1 MKTNRIVT
9 LIVLAL
15 CAAMPMAVNAQR
27 GEKVFGVQT
36 GYTSTNNSAIAG
48 MFFQYSFSD
57 HFRVSPEMGCVLR
70 HEDLDA
76 FTADLNFH
84 FPLSLNHSGDF
95 STQVYPIVGADLS
108 SWTRHHVID
117 LDDDDDVSTRKTKL
131 GLNLGG
137 GFQFLPSSSLKLKI
151 EAKYTLMQTYSTF
164 VASVGIGY
172 VF

>member
-1 MKTNRIVT
+1 MKPTRIIA
-9 LIVLAL
+9 LLAL
-15 CAAMPMAVNAQR
+15 VVCLAFPLAANAQR

-70 HEDLDA
+70 HENLDA

-84 FPLSLNHSGDF
+84 FPLSLRHNGDF
-95 STQVYPIVGADLS
+95 STQIYPLVGADLS
-108 SWTRHHVID
+108 SWTHHYAIPVED
-117 LDDDDDVSTRKTKL
+117 SDVSTRSTKF
-131 GLNLGG
+131 GVNLGG
-137 GFQFLPSSSLKLKI
+137 GFQFLPSSTLKLKI

-164 VASVGIGY
+164 VASIGIGY

>member
-1 MKTNRIVT
+1 MKTNR
-9 LIVLAL
+9 LIALMALVMCLAL
-15 CAAMPMAVNAQR
+15 PLGANAQR
-27 GEKVFGVQT
+27 GEKTFGVQT

-57 HFRVSPEMGCVLR
+57 HLRVAPEMGCVLR

-76 FTADLNFH
+76 FTADINLH
-84 FPLSLNHSGDF
+84 FPLSLRHGGDF
-95 STQVYPIVGADLS
+95 STQLYPLIGVDLS
-108 SWTRHHVID
+108 SWTHHYVIENEKE
-117 LDDDDDVSTRKTKL
+117 DDVSTRSTKF

-137 GFQFLPSSSLKLKI
+137 GFQFLPKSSLKLKI
-151 EAKYTLMQTYSTF
+151 EAKYTLIQSYSTF

>member
-1 MKTNRIVT
+1 MKRNR
-9 LIVLAL
+9 LIALIALAL
-15 CAAMPMAVNAQR
+15 WLAMPFAANAQR

-57 HFRVSPEMGCVLR
+57 HFRVSPEMGFVIR

-76 FTADLNFH
+76 FTADINLH

-95 STQVYPIVGADLS
+95 TTQIYPIVGADLS
-108 SWTRHHVID
+108 SWTHHHIINN
-117 LDDDDDVSTRKTKL
+117 DDDVSTRATKF

-137 GFQFLPSSSLKLKI
+137 GFQFLPSSTLKLKI

>member
-1 MKTNRIVT
+1 MKTNRIIA
-9 LIVLAL
+9 IVALAL
-15 CAAMPMAVNAQR
+15 CLIMPLAASAQR

-70 HEDLDA
+70 HENLDA

-84 FPLSLNHSGDF
+84 FPLSLHHAGDF
-95 STQVYPIVGADLS
+95 STQIYPLVGADLS
-108 SWTRHHVID
+108 SWTHHYVV
-117 LDDDDDVSTRKTKL
+117 DDGKDKDVSTRSTKF
-131 GLNLGG
+131 GVNLGG
-137 GFQFLPSSSLKLKI
+137 GFQFLPSSTLKLKI

-164 VASVGIGY
+164 VASIGIGY